1 MAITYSCW
9 PPEVKRW
16 WEFLNIYL
24 CYSFRLGSSLHLRLK
39 INHKGFLLVVW
50 VLSCINWLFFLTLY
64 DIFLWSRS
72 VENTVTIVHQ
82 RVLYF
87 QRFFFSFEKK
97 KQLTKSNFVAFNSNE
112 FFSCSQPLV
121 LLPNCN
127 CFKSG
132 MILIGRKNSL
142 PFKAVL
148 SYWNVITVSFHIF
161 KSFKRDFR
169 LLYLKGKIFFLQ
181 VLLVHLITYECH
193 CFFLAWRHL
202 MSAAP

>member
-24 CYSFRLGSSLHLRLK
+24 CCSFRLGSSLHLRLK
-39 INHKGFLLVVW
+39 LNHKGFLLVVW
-50 VLSCINWLFFLTLY
+50 VLSCVNWLLFLTLY

-72 VENTVTIVHQ
+72 VENTVNYCPPKSA
-82 RVLYF
+82 LF
-87 QRFFFSFEKK
+87 SKFFFFSLVMKIKK
-97 KQLTKSNFVAFNSNE
+97 TKQKTKLTESNYVAFNSNE
-112 FFSCSQPLV
+112 FFNCSQPLV
-121 LLPNCN
+121 LLPNRN

-169 LLYLKGKIFFLQ
+169 
-181 VLLVHLITYECH
+181 
-193 CFFLAWRHL
+193 
-202 MSAAP
+202 

>member
-24 CYSFRLGSSLHLRLK
+24 CCSFRLGSSLHLRLK
-39 INHKGFLLVVW
+39 LNRKGFLLVVW
-50 VLSCINWLFFLTLY
+50 VLFCVNWLFFLTLY

-87 QRFFFSFEKK
+87 QSFFLLFSYEKNKK
-97 KQLTKSNFVAFNSNE
+97 KQKTKLTESNYVAFNSNE
-112 FFSCSQPLV
+112 FFNCSQPLV
-121 LLPNCN
+121 LLPNRN

-169 LLYLKGKIFFLQ
+169 
-181 VLLVHLITYECH
+181 
-193 CFFLAWRHL
+193 
-202 MSAAP
+202 